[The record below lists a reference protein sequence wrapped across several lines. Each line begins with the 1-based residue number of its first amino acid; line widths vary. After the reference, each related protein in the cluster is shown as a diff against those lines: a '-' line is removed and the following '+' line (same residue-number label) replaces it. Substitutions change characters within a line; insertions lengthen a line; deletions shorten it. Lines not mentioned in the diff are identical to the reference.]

1 MTTCRSLLRRLRNEE
16 SGFTLIE
23 LVTVLGM
30 LVIVMT
36 CLSYAMV
43 AAHKAEEDMNRR
55 FASQINARIA
65 LDTLRRE
72 IHCATAVTPAPIGT
86 TSNITMVL
94 GTRCPTAP
102 GGLTVTWCTAGSGTR
117 YALYRE
123 TGITCGTSGRKI
135 VDYLTTGAVFSY
147 TLQLPTSLAYVSVT
161 LPVNTKPAS
170 GRPDYRLSDDIVLRN
185 SVRV

>member
-1 MTTCRSLLRRLRNEE
+1 MRRRRSLLRRLRREE

-23 LVTVLGM
+23 LITVLGM

-55 FASQINARIA
+55 FGSQINARIA
-65 LDTLRRE
+65 LDQLRRE

-86 TSNITMVL
+86 TSNITIVL
-94 GTRCPTAP
+94 GPRCPTASA
-102 GGLTVTWCTAGSGTR
+102 GLTVTWCTSGSGTR
-117 YALYRE
+117 YALYRQ
-123 TGITCGTSGRKI
+123 TGLYCGTSGRKV

-170 GRPDYRLSDDIVLRN
+170 GRPDYRLTDDIVLRN
-185 SVRV
+185 SVRA